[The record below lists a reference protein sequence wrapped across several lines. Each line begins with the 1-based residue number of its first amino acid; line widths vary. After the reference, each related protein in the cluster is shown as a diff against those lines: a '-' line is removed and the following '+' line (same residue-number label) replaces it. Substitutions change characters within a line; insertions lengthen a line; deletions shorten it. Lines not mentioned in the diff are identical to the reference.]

1 MSDVTNPSPG
11 RHFDRR
17 AVVKG
22 AAWSV
27 PVIAAAVAAPAA
39 AASAATALVAFSA
52 NTAPKGL
59 TWTRLNGNQNATVKG
74 TGPTSFS
81 IQNSPGAITG
91 PITGIITVRPT
102 NTGTSKPYAI
112 GVKTVA
118 GSTGLT
124 NVTTTTTTPNTADTI
139 TATFTL
145 AAGVA
150 SSAFISVNLTF
161 GYQLNGNTV
170 PTSQTT
176 LLTYQATLQL
186 TDSRSVQIG
195 QLATQVLSTNFSAT

>member
-1 MSDVTNPSPG
+1 MSEETKPMPS
-11 RHFDRR
+11 FDRR
-17 AVVKG
+17 VVVKG
-22 AAWSV
+22 AAWSL

-52 NTAPKGL
+52 SSTANGL
-59 TWTRLNGNQNATVKG
+59 TWTRLNGNQTATVKG

-81 IQNSPGAITG
+81 IQNDAGAISG
-91 PITGIITVRPT
+91 PLTGIITIKPT

-118 GSTGLT
+118 GSAGLT
-124 NVTTTTTTPNTADTI
+124 NVPTVTTTPNTADTM

-145 AAGVA
+145 AAGVE

-161 GYQLNGNTV
+161 GYHLPGNTV
-170 PTSQTT
+170 PTASGTT
-176 LLTYQATLQL
+176 LTYSATLQL
-186 TDSRSVQIG
+186 TDSRGVQIG
-195 QLATQVLSTNFSAT
+195 QLATQALSTNFAP